1 LLVERKALLAELLA
15 GVSKVAVMYVG
26 HLDADANV
34 FSAMVGVGLEI
45 EGVMAKRR
53 DSIYQPGVRSDS
65 WRKIKRPGWR
75 DGRVWRN

>member
-1 LLVERKALLAELLA
+1 VRTATLHEP
-15 GVSKVAVMYVG
+15 
-26 HLDADANV
+26 NI
-34 FSAMVGVGLEI
+34 AMVGVGLEI

-75 DGRVWRN
+75 DGRVWRTVTQG